1 MLANVRRSPLA
12 VIAATGYLIGSIPI
26 ANLVSRR
33 HGVRDLRD
41 VGDRNPGYWN
51 ARETIGVRAADP
63 ILAGDVAKG
72 ALAATVGTVIGSTAG
87 GPWWSASLG
96 GGAAMVGHA
105 YPVFAGGRGGR
116 SVLTF
121 VGTSIVAA
129 PRASAIAVSTFGAV
143 WAATGRFDHAARVG
157 VAAFPAIQL
166 AVDGPRRTAV
176 SGALMTFVGF
186 RFATA
191 WWNDRRAGPARS
203 ATGGAAR

>member
-1 MLANVRRSPLA
+1 MLANVRPSLA
-12 VIAATGYLIGSIPI
+12 VIATGGYLIGSIPI
-26 ANLVSRR
+26 ANLVARR
-33 HGVRDLRD
+33 NGVPDLRE

-51 ARETIGVRAADP
+51 ARETIGVRAATP

-72 ALAATVGTVIGSTAG
+72 AIGAALGAAIGSARG

-105 YPVFAGGRGGR
+105 VPAFAAGRGGR

-121 VGTSIVAA
+121 VGASIVTA
-129 PRASAIAVSTFGAV
+129 PRVSAVAISTFGAV
-143 WAATGRFDHAARVG
+143 WAATGRFDRAARVG
-157 VAAFPAIQL
+157 VAAFPVIQL

-176 SGALMTFVGF
+176 TGVLMSFVGL

-191 WWNDRRAGPARS
+191 WRHGRRGGPATS
-203 ATGGAAR
+203 ASASPAR